1 MDNTPPPMHGQ
12 PYAGLTPPQTAGIAI
27 ASLVLGCLG
36 FLTCGLTAIPAVICG
51 HLALSGIGKSGG
63 RLTGGGLAI
72 GGLVTG
78 YLTILLPLLMGIP
91 LLAGM
96 ALPVFGEVK
105 DRGNL
110 TKALSNA
117 KQIGTACKIY
127 AIDND
132 GKFPAKLDELI
143 PDYLPD
149 ASILACGYPDPKN
162 PVAFEYFGGTEKDD
176 PEKILISSPA
186 VEGKG
191 RVFVHVNGS
200 GEAKTR
206 AQLKRGN

>member
-1 MDNTPPPMHGQ
+1 MPGQ
-12 PYAGLTPPQTAGIAI
+12 PYAGLTPPQNAGIAI

-36 FLTCGLTAIPAVICG
+36 FVTCGLTSIPAVICG
-51 HLALSGIGKSGG
+51 HLALGRIGKSGG
-63 RLTGGGLAI
+63 HLTGNGMAI

-78 YLTILLPLLMGIP
+78 YLTVALMVLLGIP
-91 LLAGM
+91 ILAGI

-105 DRGNL
+105 ERGNL

-132 GKFPAKLDELI
+132 GKFPAKLDQLI
-143 PDYLPD
+143 PDYLSD
-149 ASILACGYPDPKN
+149 ATILACQYPDPAK
-162 PVAFEYFGGTEKDD
+162 PVAYEYFGGTDKDD
-176 PEKILISSPA
+176 PKKVLVASPA

-191 RVFVHVNGS
+191 RVFVYVDGS
-200 GEAKTR
+200 GVAKTR
-206 AQLKRGN
+206 QQLKRGD